1 MENSFVK
8 RLRKQDVREI
18 LSKLGLRIAEE
29 LPKPYCKGKNEDG
42 TYGMLVK
49 CERLNQEKMCDV
61 PFFNK
66 SMPDK
71 ANEIL
76 ALPLLVGTYSHSYFD
91 DDKYILIDIGEFHM
105 TELAC
110 MFFTE
115 EEKNFFSLMMEVYI
129 EYMLRKFGK
138 EYSKALE
145 EYLNSTTIDEQNA
158 SEQNIEI

>member
-1 MENSFVK
+1 
-8 RLRKQDVREI
+8 
-18 LSKLGLRIAEE
+18 
-29 LPKPYCKGKNEDG
+29 
-42 TYGMLVK
+42 MLVK

-61 PFFNK
+61 PFFIK
-66 SMPDK
+66 SMPDE

-91 DDKYILIDIGEFHM
+91 DDKYLLIDIGEFHM

-138 EYSKALE
+138 EYSKAL
-145 EYLNSTTIDEQNA
+145 DEQVDLDKMEMKNRG
-158 SEQNIEI
+158 IEL